1 MSEFVSG
8 LICMGFLVAALFFLK
23 FWARTRDGLFLA
35 FFVAFALFGIEQALL
50 VAAREAREEEGWLYL
65 LRLAGFLLIIA
76 GVALKN
82 RRAARG
88 APPA

>member
-23 FWARTRDGLFLA
+23 FWARTRDRLFLA
-35 FFVAFALFGIEQALL
+35 FFVSFALFGIEQALL
-50 VAAREAREEEGWLYL
+50 VSAREAREEEGWLYL
-65 LRLAGFLLIIA
+65 LRLSGFLLIIA
-76 GVALKN
+76 GIAIKN
-82 RRAARG
+82 RSLPRA